1 MRAFLSND
9 VHFAWIDDDI
19 VALDVRNDAYLC
31 LVGAASVIVDDDDGR
46 LVLGGPEVFDL
57 FAAAGLAQAA
67 PTTVSRRRAL
77 AAQTAVAPFD
87 VAGSWAGF
95 GFLISA
101 VLSSRRY
108 HGRPFSD
115 LVNRARRMKRPT
127 PAPPTGDLIAMVSA
141 YRSGLPW
148 TPRQEVC
155 LHRSF
160 MLLHYLR
167 GLGVSAD
174 WVFGVRTWP
183 FAAHC
188 WLQIGD
194 TVVGD
199 DLHRVAR
206 YTPILVV

>member
-1 MRAFLSND
+1 MQAFLSDD

-19 VALDVRNDAYLC
+19 VALDVRKDAYLC
-31 LVGAASVIVDDDDGR
+31 LVGAAAVITDDGDGR
-46 LVLGGPEVFDL
+46 LALGGPEVFEL
-57 FAAAGLAQAA
+57 LAAAGLAQAA
-67 PTTVSRRRAL
+67 LATISRGRAL
-77 AAQTAVAPFD
+77 AAQTAIAPFD
-87 VAGSWAGF
+87 VPGSWAGL

-115 LVNRARRMKRPT
+115 LVGRARRMKRPT
-127 PAPPTGDLIAMVSA
+127 PTPPNGDLIDMVSA

-167 GLGVSAD
+167 GLGVCAD

>member
-1 MRAFLSND
+1 MQAFLPD
-9 VHFAWIDDDI
+9 YVHFAWIDDDI
-19 VALDVRNDAYLC
+19 VALDVRQDRYIC
-31 LVGAASVIVDDDDGR
+31 LVGAGSAVQDREDGS
-46 LVLGGPEVFDL
+46 LGVENPDVFTL
-57 FAAAGLAQAA
+57 LESAGLMQSA
-67 PTTVSRRRAL
+67 PSQTVRRRASPPR
-77 AAQTAVAPFD
+77 AAVAPFD
-87 VAGSWAGF
+87 VADSPAGL

-101 VLSSRRY
+101 MRSSRRY
-108 HGRPFSD
+108 HGRRFCELID
-115 LVNRARRMKRPT
+115 RARRMKPPSSP
-127 PAPPTGDLIAMVSA
+127 PAPEALIAWVRA

-160 MLLHYLR
+160 MLLHYLAER
-167 GLGVSAD
+167 GQSAD

-194 TVVGD
+194 TIVGD
-199 DLHRVAR
+199 DLYRVAR